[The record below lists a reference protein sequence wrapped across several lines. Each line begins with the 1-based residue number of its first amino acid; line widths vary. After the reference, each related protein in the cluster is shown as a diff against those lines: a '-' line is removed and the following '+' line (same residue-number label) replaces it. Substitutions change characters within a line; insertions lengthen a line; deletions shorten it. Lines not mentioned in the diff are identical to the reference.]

1 MDVDEKLLRQIA
13 KNARLKLTDQE
24 IKTFTPQLAD
34 VLKAFSKL
42 KDAPTKGVEPAFHPI
57 DLPAHERKDTQGMCI
72 SQDDALSLT
81 PHKKDGL
88 FKGPK
93 AIEK

>member
-1 MDVDEKLLRQIA
+1 MDIDEKLVRQIA
-13 KNARLKLTDQE
+13 KNARLHLSDAE
-24 IKTFTPQLAD
+24 VKTFIPQLAD

-42 KDAPTKGVEPAFHPI
+42 KDAPTKGVEPAFCPI
-57 DLPAHERKDTQGMCI
+57 DLPAHERKDEPGPCL

-81 PHKKDGL
+81 PHKKDGF

-93 AIEK
+93 AIDK